1 MTIPKY
7 LKETLLEGVRLFI
20 FAILGYIIAG
30 GEINSTIIWSIS
42 LRVIDKLLHKYGK
55 EEEVDWMV
63 TGLTRF

>member
-55 EEEVDWMV
+55 EEEVDWMI